1 MTTFLALYAGE
12 SSGAAKMVAVTA
24 ETEIVRD
31 FAARLLGESEVEAD
45 PIALELE
52 RGRRRALRLVGGQVD
67 LRRFDARPSRY
78 PGYTSLYDPVEDE
91 WHDFPT
97 KDCYPSIVE
106 LANKKR
112 RKGGA

>member
-1 MTTFLALYAGE
+1 MRIPQMIEGPEPAFQVDVSCPYPRSLL
-12 SSGAAKMVAVTA
+12 
-24 ETEIVRD
+24 
-31 FAARLLGESEVEAD
+31 AARLLGEPEVEAD

-52 RGRRRALRLVGGQVD
+52 RGRRRALRLVGGQVE

-112 RKGGA
+112 RKGGAA